1 MTQHRS
7 SGRSHKLA
15 EMVVVAVTQRH
26 RRSRRLMAVW
36 DTNKFTGKRAAS
48 FKVTHIITAMWT

>member
-1 MTQHRS
+1 MTKHRS

-15 EMVVVAVTQRH
+15 EMVVVAVTRRH
-26 RRSRRLMAVW
+26 RRSQQLMAVR

-48 FKVTHIITAMWT
+48 FKVTHIIMAI